1 MTQSNILDLL
11 KKEVKEITPMKR
23 PTEILTVRNM
33 MDNISATI
41 APPEFQRPEAWNA
54 KDCKGYF
61 QSFLLDRLEGS
72 FVFVDLIRA
81 SASKKLQESDD
92 RAKDYFQQ
100 LRAECFNYIT
110 LDGNN
115 RFNWFTRFFND
126 EYTIPRGSY
135 KIIMGDSVEPLV
147 VGNHNRVFSKL
158 SETMQHELRNRKVV
172 VNTYTEI
179 GYKGLSDVFLNVN
192 AGCPLNRQEKRNAFG
207 TDYADFIRELSNK
220 FFTLLIRIH
229 GTNYKKRLKGDEWLV
244 DTIIFSEMQPGEIF
258 GIAQSKKD
266 YDYTNKVLDKDK
278 VVKNLTIIENIINE
292 IDPAKVRP
300 NSVANVFWLI
310 SNYEGEIT
318 DELVMKFFDINDE
331 LYRDNTI
338 VNDDGS
344 TFYWACNGTAAKNN
358 ELKLRELSKVL
369 EAVAV

>member
-1 MTQSNILDLL
+1 
-11 KKEVKEITPMKR
+11 
-23 PTEILTVRNM
+23 
-33 MDNISATI
+33 
-41 APPEFQRPEAWNA
+41 
-54 KDCKGYF
+54 
-61 QSFLLDRLEGS
+61 
-72 FVFVDLIRA
+72 
-81 SASKKLQESDD
+81 
-92 RAKDYFQQ
+92 
-100 LRAECFNYIT
+100 
-110 LDGNN
+110 
-115 RFNWFTRFFND
+115 
-126 EYTIPRGSY
+126 
-135 KIIMGDSVEPLV
+135 MGDSVEPLV

-266 YDYTNKVLDKDK
+266 YDYTHKVLDKDK

-318 DELVMKFFDINDE
+318 KIRYE
-331 LYRDNTI
+331 
-338 VNDDGS
+338 G
-344 TFYWACNGTAAKNN
+344 
-358 ELKLRELSKVL
+358 ELKSNNKIIIILCDDVSYSGTQLL
-369 EAVAV
+369 EHLIPQKIKINTCFQIKLKNKYISIIW